1 MCDGGCR
8 IHLAIQ
14 FSIWK
19 QHCKG
24 GLTVGHVDLSIYA
37 VIINIQIAY
46 LKQMNYVK
54 TFEIEMEDATFEC
67 VGMCR

>member
-1 MCDGGCR
+1 
-8 IHLAIQ
+8 
-14 FSIWK
+14 
-19 QHCKG
+19 
-24 GLTVGHVDLSIYA
+24 VDLSIYA